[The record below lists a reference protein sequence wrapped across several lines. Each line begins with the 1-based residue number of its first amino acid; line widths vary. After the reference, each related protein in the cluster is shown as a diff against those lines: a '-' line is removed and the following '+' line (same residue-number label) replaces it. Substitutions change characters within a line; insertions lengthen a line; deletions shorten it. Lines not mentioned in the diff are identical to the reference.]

1 MLAMIRS
8 ALLLLG
14 NMVEAPLPLFIV
26 AEDHCRNKVTEG
38 DDDL

>member
-1 MLAMIRS
+1 MLAMIRP

-26 AEDHCRNKVTEG
+26 AEDHCRRKVTRGEDG
-38 DDDL
+38 L